1 MTHARIGNARLDID
15 LPLPD
20 GITALLGPAGA
31 GKTATLGAIA
41 GFTRPERGRILIGD
55 AIVFD
60 GESGVNLPPRRRRCA
75 WVGARDA
82 LFPHLTVRQN
92 LLFAADRWARLER
105 TRRVAE
111 MLERFELADTLEM
124 RPPGLPPAR
133 RLRVEVARAL
143 MTEPKALLVDD
154 RSAEGGT
161 GRVADEALL
170 RLVRGAFTG
179 AVLWVTGSLDLCYSS
194 ADRLAL
200 LDLGR
205 VVGCGP
211 ARELM
216 EYPESVEAARLVGI
230 SNLYPATI
238 TALDPG
244 RNQSRLEC
252 ADFSLTGPYLKG
264 HFKGDRV
271 WVGIRAEDVR
281 VHAGELEPGVNF
293 VAVSLLRVTERQRA
307 VRLEFSGGVAAEISR
322 EQYAVEKDNKG
333 WQVELPPAALRVF

>member
-1 MTHARIGNARLDID
+1 MTHARIGSAYLDID

-20 GITALLGPAGA
+20 GITAMFGPAGA
-31 GKTATLGAIA
+31 GKTATLKAIA

-60 GESGVNLPPRRRRCA
+60 GQSGVNLAPRRRRCA

-111 MLERFELADTLEM
+111 MLERFELADALEM
-124 RPPGLPPAR
+124 RQSALPPAR

-143 MTEPKALLVDD
+143 MTEPRVLLVDD
-154 RSAEGGT
+154 RG
-161 GRVADEALL
+161 ADAALL
-170 RLVRGAFTG
+170 RLVRGAFDG
-179 AVLWVTGSLDLCYSS
+179 AVLWVTGNLDLCYSS

-200 LDLGR
+200 VDLGR
-205 VVGCGP
+205 VVGYGP

-238 TALDPG
+238 AGLDPG

-252 ADFSLTGPYLKG
+252 ADFALNGPYLKG

-271 WVGIRAEDVR
+271 WVGIRAEDVP

-293 VAVSLLRVTERQRA
+293 VAVSLLRMTERPRT
-307 VRLEFSGGVAAEISR
+307 VRLEFAGGIAAEISR
-322 EQYAVEKDNKG
+322 EQYARQKDNKG
-333 WQVELPPAALRVF
+333 WQVEFPPAALRVF

>member
-1 MTHARIGNARLDID
+1 MTHARIVSATLDID
-15 LPLPD
+15 LPLAD
-20 GITALLGPAGA
+20 GITALFGPAGA
-31 GKTATLGAIA
+31 GKTATLEAIA
-41 GFTRPERGRILIGD
+41 GFTRPERGRILIDD

-60 GESGVNLPPRRRRCA
+60 GESGVNLAPRRRRCA

-82 LFPHLTVRQN
+82 LLPHLTVRQN

-111 MLERFELADTLEM
+111 MLERFELADALEM
-124 RPPGLPPAR
+124 RPSGLPPAR
-133 RLRVEVARAL
+133 RLRAEVARAL
-143 MTEPKALLVDD
+143 MTEPKVLLVDD
-154 RSAEGGT
+154 RGAEGSAGSL
-161 GRVADEALL
+161 ADEALL
-170 RLVRGAFTG
+170 RLVRGAFDG
-179 AVLWVTGSLDLCYSS
+179 AVLWVTGNLDLCYSS

-200 LDLGR
+200 VDLGR

-238 TALDPG
+238 AALDPG

-252 ADFSLTGPYLKG
+252 AGFVLTGPYLKG

-271 WVGIRAEDVR
+271 WVGIRAQDVR

-293 VAVSLLRVTERQRA
+293 VAGNLLRMTEHPRT
-307 VRLEFSGGVAAEISR
+307 VRLEFAGAIAAEISR
-322 EQYAVEKDNKG
+322 EQYAMQKDNKG

>member
-1 MTHARIGNARLDID
+1 MTHARIGSARLDID
-15 LPLPD
+15 LSLAD

-31 GKTATLGAIA
+31 GKTATLAAIA
-41 GFTRPERGRILIGD
+41 GFTRPERGRILIDD

-60 GESGVNLPPRRRRCA
+60 GESGVNLAPRRRRCA

-111 MLERFELADTLEM
+111 MLERFELTDALEM
-124 RPPGLPPAR
+124 RPSALPPAR
-133 RLRVEVARAL
+133 RLRAEMARAL
-143 MTEPKALLVDD
+143 MTEPKVLLLDD
-154 RSAEGGT
+154 RGADRG
-161 GRVADEALL
+161 ADEAML
-170 RLVRGAFTG
+170 RLVRGAFSG
-179 AVLWVTGSLDLCYSS
+179 AMLCVTGNLDLCYSS

-200 LDLGR
+200 VDLGR
-205 VVGCGP
+205 VVGYGP

-216 EYPESVEAARLVGI
+216 EYPESVAAARMVGI

-238 TALDPG
+238 AALDPG

-252 ADFSLTGPYLKG
+252 ADFFLTGPYLKG

-293 VAVSLLRVTERQRA
+293 VAVSLLRMTERSRT
-307 VRLEFSGGVAAEISR
+307 VRLEFSGGIAAEISR
-322 EQYAVEKDNKG
+322 EQYGRQKDNKG
-333 WQVELPPAALRVF
+333 WQVEFPLAALRVF

>member
-1 MTHARIGNARLDID
+1 MTHARIVCASLDID
-15 LPLPD
+15 LPLAD

-31 GKTATLGAIA
+31 GKTAILASVA

-60 GESGVNLPPRRRRCA
+60 GESGVNLAPRRRRCA
-75 WVGARDA
+75 WVGTRDA

-111 MLERFELADTLEM
+111 MLERFELTNALEM
-124 RPPGLPPAR
+124 RPSGLTPAR
-133 RLRVEVARAL
+133 RLRAEVARAL
-143 MTEPKALLVDD
+143 MTEPKVLLVDD
-154 RSAEGGT
+154 RGAEGG
-161 GRVADEALL
+161 GECVADEALL
-170 RLVRGAFTG
+170 RLVRSAFTG
-179 AVLWVTGSLDLCYSS
+179 AVLWVTGNLDFCYSS

-200 LDLGR
+200 LEGGR
-205 VVGCGP
+205 VVGYGP

-238 TALDPG
+238 AALDPG

-281 VHAGELEPGVNF
+281 VHAAELEPDVNF
-293 VAVSLLRVTERQRA
+293 VAVTLLRVTERPRT
-307 VRLEFSGGVAAEISR
+307 VRLEFARGIAAEISR
-322 EQYAVEKDNKG
+322 EQYARQKDNKG
-333 WQVELPPAALRVF
+333 WQVEFPPAALRVF

>member
-1 MTHARIGNARLDID
+1 MTHARIGSAHLDID

-20 GITALLGPAGA
+20 GITAMFGPAGA
-31 GKTATLGAIA
+31 GKTATLKAIA

-60 GESGVNLPPRRRRCA
+60 GESGVNLAPRRRRCA

-111 MLERFELADTLEM
+111 MLERFELADALEM
-124 RPPGLPPAR
+124 RQSALPPAR

-143 MTEPKALLVDD
+143 MTEPRVLLVDD
-154 RSAEGGT
+154 RG
-161 GRVADEALL
+161 ADAALL
-170 RLVRGAFTG
+170 RLVRGAFDG
-179 AVLWVTGSLDLCYSS
+179 AVLWVTGNLDLCYSS

-200 LDLGR
+200 VDLGR
-205 VVGCGP
+205 VVGYGP

-216 EYPESVEAARLVGI
+216 EYPESVEAAQLVGI
-230 SNLYPATI
+230 SSLYPATI
-238 TALDPG
+238 AGLDPG

-252 ADFSLTGPYLKG
+252 ADFALNGPYLKG

-271 WVGIRAEDVR
+271 WVGIRAEDVP

-293 VAVSLLRVTERQRA
+293 VAVSLLRMTERPRT
-307 VRLEFSGGVAAEISR
+307 VRLEFAGGIAAEISR
-322 EQYAVEKDNKG
+322 EQYARQKDNKG
-333 WQVELPPAALRVF
+333 WQVEFPPAALRVF

>member
-1 MTHARIGNARLDID
+1 MTHARIGSARLDID

-31 GKTATLGAIA
+31 GKTATLQAIA

-60 GESGVNLPPRRRRCA
+60 GESGVNLAPRRRRCA

-111 MLERFELADTLEM
+111 MLERFELADALEM
-124 RPPGLPPAR
+124 RPGGLTPAR

-143 MTEPKALLVDD
+143 MTEPKVLLVDD
-154 RSAEGGT
+154 RVGE
-161 GRVADEALL
+161 RVADEALL
-170 RLVRGAFTG
+170 RLVRGAFTS
-179 AVLWVTGSLDLCYSS
+179 AVLWVTGNLDLCYSS

-200 LDLGR
+200 LENGR
-205 VVGCGP
+205 VVGYGP

-238 TALDPG
+238 AALDPG

-252 ADFSLTGPYLKG
+252 ADFVLTGPYLKG

-271 WVGIRAEDVR
+271 CVGIRAADVR

-293 VAVSLLRVTERQRA
+293 VAVNLLRMTERPRA
-307 VRLEFSGGVAAEISR
+307 VRLEFAGGLAAEISR
-322 EQYAVEKDNKG
+322 EQYARQKDNKG

>member
-1 MTHARIGNARLDID
+1 MTHARIGSVRLDID

-20 GITALLGPAGA
+20 GITALFGPAGA
-31 GKTATLGAIA
+31 GKTATLEAIA
-41 GFTRPERGRILIGD
+41 GFTRPERGRILIDD

-60 GESGVNLPPRRRRCA
+60 GESGVNLAPRRRRCA

-82 LFPHLTVRQN
+82 LLPHLTVRQN

-111 MLERFELADTLEM
+111 MLERFELADALEM
-124 RPPGLPPAR
+124 RPSGLPPAR
-133 RLRVEVARAL
+133 RLRAEVARAL
-143 MTEPKALLVDD
+143 MTEPKVLLVDD
-154 RSAEGGT
+154 RGAEGSAGSL
-161 GRVADEALL
+161 ADEALL
-170 RLVRGAFTG
+170 RLVRGAFDG
-179 AVLWVTGSLDLCYSS
+179 AVLWVTGNLDLCYSS

-200 LDLGR
+200 VDLGR

-230 SNLYPATI
+230 SNLYPAPI
-238 TALDPG
+238 AALDPG

-252 ADFSLTGPYLKG
+252 AGFVLTGPYLKG

-271 WVGIRAEDVR
+271 WVGIRAQDVR

-293 VAVSLLRVTERQRA
+293 VAGNLLRMTEHPRT
-307 VRLEFSGGVAAEISR
+307 VRLEFAGAIAAEISR
-322 EQYAVEKDNKG
+322 EQYAMQKDNKG

>member
-1 MTHARIGNARLDID
+1 MTHARIGNPSLEID

-20 GITALLGPAGA
+20 GVTALHGPAGA
-31 GKTATLGAIA
+31 GKTAILASVA
-41 GFTRPERGRILIGD
+41 GFARPERGRILIGD

-60 GESGVNLPPRRRRCA
+60 AESRVNLAPRRRRCG

-92 LLFAADRWARLER
+92 LLFAAGRWARLER

-111 MLERFELADTLEM
+111 TLERFELADALEM
-124 RPPGLPPAR
+124 RPRDLAPAR
-133 RLRVEVARAL
+133 RLHAEVARAL
-143 MTEPKALLVDD
+143 VTEPNVLLVDD
-154 RSAEGGT
+154 RD
-161 GRVADEALL
+161 ADEWLL
-170 RLVRGAFTG
+170 RAVRDAFDG
-179 AVLWVTGSLDLCYSS
+179 PVLWIMGKLDLCYSS

-200 LDLGR
+200 LEGGR
-205 VVGCGP
+205 VVGYGP
-211 ARELM
+211 AREVM
-216 EYPESVEAARLVGI
+216 DRPESLEAARLVGI

-238 TALDPG
+238 AALDPG

-252 ADFSLTGPYLKG
+252 ADFALSGPYLKG

-281 VHAGELEPGVNF
+281 VHAGELEPDVNF
-293 VAVSLLRVTERQRA
+293 VAVHLLRMTERPRS
-307 VRLEFSGGVAAEISR
+307 VRLEFAGGIAAEISR
-322 EQYAVEKDNKG
+322 EQYARQKDNRG

>member
-1 MTHARIGNARLDID
+1 MTHARISSARLDID
-15 LPLPD
+15 LPLPQ

-31 GKTATLGAIA
+31 GKTATLSAIA
-41 GFTRPERGRILIGD
+41 GFTRPERGRILIDD

-60 GESGVNLPPRRRRCA
+60 GESGVNLAPRRRRCA
-75 WVGARDA
+75 WVGACDA

-124 RPPGLPPAR
+124 RPRGLPPVR
-133 RLRVEVARAL
+133 RLRAEVARAL
-143 MTEPKALLVDD
+143 MTEPKVLLVDNG
-154 RSAEGGT
+154 AGE
-161 GRVADEALL
+161 RVADEALL
-170 RLVRGAFTG
+170 RLVRGAFSG
-179 AVLWVTGSLDLCYSS
+179 AMLWVTGDLDLCYSS

-200 LDLGR
+200 LEGGR
-205 VVGCGP
+205 MVGYGP

-238 TALDPG
+238 AGLDPG

-281 VHAGELEPGVNF
+281 VHAAELEPDVNF
-293 VAVSLLRVTERQRA
+293 VAVHLLRMTERPRT
-307 VRLEFSGGVAAEISR
+307 VRLEFSGGIAAEISR
-322 EQYAVEKDNKG
+322 EQYAMQKDNKG
-333 WQVELPPAALRVF
+333 WQVEFPPAALRVF

>member
-1 MTHARIGNARLDID
+1 MTHARIGSARLDID

-41 GFTRPERGRILIGD
+41 GFARPERGRILIGD

-60 GESGVNLPPRRRRCA
+60 GESGVNLAPRRRRCA
-75 WVGARDA
+75 WVGGRDA

-124 RPPGLPPAR
+124 RPRGLPPAR
-133 RLRVEVARAL
+133 RLRAEVARAL
-143 MTEPKALLVDD
+143 MTEPKLLLVDD
-154 RSAEGGT
+154 RGAERG
-161 GRVADEALL
+161 VDEALL
-170 RLVRGAFTG
+170 RLVRGAFAG
-179 AVLWVTGSLDLCYSS
+179 PVLWVTGNLDLCYSS

-200 LDLGR
+200 VDRGR
-205 VVGCGP
+205 VVGYGP

-216 EYPESVEAARLVGI
+216 EHPESVEAARMLGI

-238 TALDPG
+238 AALDPG

-271 WVGIRAEDVR
+271 WVGIRSEDVR

-293 VAVSLLRVTERQRA
+293 VAAHVLRMTERPRT
-307 VRLEFSGGVAAEISR
+307 VRLEFAGGIAAEISR
-322 EQYAVEKDNKG
+322 EQYAMQKDNKG
-333 WQVELPPAALRVF
+333 WQVEFPPAALRVF

>member
-1 MTHARIGNARLDID
+1 MTHARIGSARLDID

-20 GITALLGPAGA
+20 GITALFGPAGA
-31 GKTATLGAIA
+31 GKTATLQAIA
-41 GFTRPERGRILIGD
+41 GFMRPERGRILIDD

-60 GESGVNLPPRRRRCA
+60 GESGVNLAPRRRRCA

-82 LFPHLTVRQN
+82 LLPHLTVRQN

-105 TRRVAE
+105 TRRAAE
-111 MLERFELADTLEM
+111 MLERFELADALEM
-124 RPPGLPPAR
+124 RPRGLTPAR
-133 RLRVEVARAL
+133 RLRAEVARAL
-143 MTEPKALLVDD
+143 MTEPKVLLVDD
-154 RSAEGGT
+154 RDAEGNA

-170 RLVRGAFTG
+170 RLVRGAFDG
-179 AVLWVTGSLDLCYSS
+179 AVLWVTGNLDLCYSS

-200 LDLGR
+200 VDLGR
-205 VVGCGP
+205 VVACGP

-238 TALDPG
+238 AALDPG

-252 ADFSLTGPYLKG
+252 ADFYLTGPYLKG

-293 VAVSLLRVTERQRA
+293 VAVNLLRMTERPRT
-307 VRLEFSGGVAAEISR
+307 VRLEFAGGIAAEISR
-322 EQYAVEKDNKG
+322 EQYAMQKDNKG
-333 WQVELPPAALRVF
+333 WQVQLPPAALRVF

>member
-1 MTHARIGNARLDID
+1 MTHARIGNARLEID

-60 GESGVNLPPRRRRCA
+60 GESGVNLAPRRRRCA
-75 WVGARDA
+75 WVGARDG

-111 MLERFELADTLEM
+111 MLERFELADALEM
-124 RPPGLPPAR
+124 RPRALPPAR
-133 RLRVEVARAL
+133 RLRAEVARAL
-143 MTEPKALLVDD
+143 MTEPKVLLVDD
-154 RSAEGGT
+154 GGAERGT
-161 GRVADEALL
+161 DEALL
-170 RLVRGAFTG
+170 RLVRDAFAG
-179 AVLWVTGSLDLCYSS
+179 AVLWVTGNLDLCYSS

-200 LDLGR
+200 VNLGR
-205 VVGCGP
+205 VVGYGP
-211 ARELM
+211 ARDVIER
-216 EYPESVEAARLVGI
+216 PESVEAARMVGI

-238 TALDPG
+238 AALDPG

-264 HFKGDRV
+264 HLKGDRV

-293 VAVSLLRVTERQRA
+293 VAAHVLRMTERPRT
-307 VRLEFSGGVAAEISR
+307 VRLEFSGGIAAEISR
-322 EQYAVEKDNKG
+322 EQYARQKDNKG
-333 WQVELPPAALRVF
+333 WQVEFPSAALRVF

>member
-1 MTHARIGNARLDID
+1 MTHARIGSARLDIV

-31 GKTATLGAIA
+31 GKTATLQAIA

-60 GESGVNLPPRRRRCA
+60 GESGVNLAPRRRRCA

-111 MLERFELADTLEM
+111 MLERFELADALEM
-124 RPPGLPPAR
+124 RPGGLTPAR

-143 MTEPKALLVDD
+143 MTEPKVLLVDD
-154 RSAEGGT
+154 RVGE
-161 GRVADEALL
+161 RVADEALL
-170 RLVRGAFTG
+170 RLVRGAFTS
-179 AVLWVTGSLDLCYSS
+179 AVLWVTGNLDLCYSS

-200 LDLGR
+200 LENGR
-205 VVGCGP
+205 VVGYGP

-238 TALDPG
+238 AALDPG

-252 ADFSLTGPYLKG
+252 ADFVLTGPYLKG

-271 WVGIRAEDVR
+271 CVGIRAADVR

-293 VAVSLLRVTERQRA
+293 VAVNLLRMTERPRA
-307 VRLEFSGGVAAEISR
+307 VRLEFAGGLAAEISR
-322 EQYAVEKDNKG
+322 EQYARQKDNKG